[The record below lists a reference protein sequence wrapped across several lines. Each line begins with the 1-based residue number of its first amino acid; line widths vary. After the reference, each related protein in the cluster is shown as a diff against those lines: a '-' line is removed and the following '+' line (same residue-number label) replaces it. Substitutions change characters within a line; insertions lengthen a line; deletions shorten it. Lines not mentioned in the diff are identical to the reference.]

1 MQRNAEK
8 IERKRNSSQLC
19 RPSASLCVAA
29 SLRQPYPFTNSFSD
43 SECNRPAC
51 QSPRLGRGSGSLGG
65 LDYAMNM
72 VYSVLCLLSL
82 GSIES

>member
-29 SLRQPYPFTNSFSD
+29 SLRQPYPFTNLHRVRREATEYTERYQRFML
-43 SECNRPAC
+43 CVLAVN
-51 QSPRLGRGSGSLGG
+51 
-65 LDYAMNM
+65 
-72 VYSVLCLLSL
+72 SVNPP
-82 GSIES
+82 